1 MDALLVA
8 LQNVCE
14 QLLPIVGAIAL
25 IFLCILLKK
34 AWELVEELTET
45 VKNLSPTIK
54 GVDQS
59 IEKLQAPL
67 DTAVRISH
75 TVDDVHDKTS
85 AAIEKG
91 AEFVNDNI
99 GNIKDFVTD
108 KLSKEKNFDEDEE
121 DDE

>member
-14 QLLPIVGAIAL
+14 QLLPILGAVAL
-25 IFLCILLKK
+25 VFLCILLKK
-34 AWELVEELTET
+34 AWGLVEQLTKT
-45 VKNLSPTIK
+45 VDSLSPTIH

-67 DTAVRISH
+67 DTAVRLSH

-91 AEFVNDNI
+91 AEFVSDNI

-108 KLSKEKNFDEDEE
+108 KLNKNNSVEDYEE